1 MKYFYIRGISS
12 SSKIEIMQYV
22 LVLTL
27 LFFSGYSSAEVDIF
41 SVFRETDG
49 STNWQYVANTS
60 SGLLIIALLI
70 ALIKITFTQRKISRF
85 NKYLIDIKEDLEK
98 RVSERTAT
106 LKESNEKLSE
116 TNNAL
121 ESEVKKHL
129 TTARQLKKSEAYIAE
144 VLSSM
149 PLMLIGLDKK
159 NRITQWNPK
168 AEEISGISNKNAMGE
183 YLWDAYP
190 DITVSPEKIAEAQKK
205 QTTVSIK
212 YSQKGQYHFDILIY
226 PLRESSKTGVVLL
239 IDDITLRVNSET
251 QLIQKDKMSLMG
263 ELASIMAHDVNIP
276 ISEML
281 KSIKM
286 ARSQLAQDNY
296 EKSEIME
303 ELDNSLIGAQQA
315 RVVIEN
321 LINFSSDGSQPKANE
336 NILQV
341 IDQSLE
347 LASDVLSINSGVNF
361 HDVLIEKDYSKD
373 LPQVACYAVELK
385 QVFLSILRNACLF
398 MGKVDANEY
407 IPKINIS
414 VSSFYED
421 IWIKIKHNGA
431 PMNDHEQQYLF
442 DSFESPASSIANKN
456 PSKMDSAQ
464 RLSFSYF
471 IIAEQH
477 QGQLAVLCDENKNTV
492 FSIRLP
498 KS

>member
-1 MKYFYIRGISS
+1 
-12 SSKIEIMQYV
+12 MQYV
-22 LVLTL
+22 LVLTF

-168 AEEISGISNKNAMGE
+168 AEEISGISNKNAMGQ

-212 YSQKGQYHFDILIY
+212 YSQKGQYH
-226 PLRESSKTGVVLL
+226 LL
-239 IDDITLRVNSET
+239 SC
-251 QLIQKDKMSLMG
+251 QL
-263 ELASIMAHDVNIP
+263 
-276 ISEML
+276 
-281 KSIKM
+281 
-286 ARSQLAQDNY
+286 
-296 EKSEIME
+296 
-303 ELDNSLIGAQQA
+303 
-315 RVVIEN
+315 
-321 LINFSSDGSQPKANE
+321 F
-336 NILQV
+336 
-341 IDQSLE
+341 
-347 LASDVLSINSGVNF
+347 
-361 HDVLIEKDYSKD
+361 
-373 LPQVACYAVELK
+373 
-385 QVFLSILRNACLF
+385 
-398 MGKVDANEY
+398 
-407 IPKINIS
+407 
-414 VSSFYED
+414 
-421 IWIKIKHNGA
+421 
-431 PMNDHEQQYLF
+431 
-442 DSFESPASSIANKN
+442 
-456 PSKMDSAQ
+456 
-464 RLSFSYF
+464 
-471 IIAEQH
+471 
-477 QGQLAVLCDENKNTV
+477 
-492 FSIRLP
+492 
-498 KS
+498 

>member
-1 MKYFYIRGISS
+1 MKYFCIRGISS

-22 LVLTL
+22 LILIL
-27 LFFSGYSSAEVDIF
+27 LFFSGYSLAEVDIF
-41 SVFRETDG
+41 SAFRETDG

-85 NKYLIDIKEDLEK
+85 NNYLIDIKEDLEK

-168 AEEISGISNKNAMGE
+168 AVEISGISNKNAMGQN
-183 YLWDAYP
+183 LWDAYP

-347 LASDVLSINSGVNF
+347 LASDVLAINSGVNF

-373 LPQVACYAVELK
+373 LPQIACYAVELK

-398 MGKVDANEY
+398 MGKVDTNEY
-407 IPKINIS
+407 IPKVNIS
-414 VSSFYED
+414 ASSFYED

-442 DSFESPASSIANKN
+442 DSFESPVNSNANKN

>member
-1 MKYFYIRGISS
+1 
-12 SSKIEIMQYV
+12 MQYV
-22 LVLTL
+22 LILIL
-27 LFFSGYSSAEVDIF
+27 LFFSGYSLAEVDIF
-41 SVFRETDG
+41 SAFRETDG

-85 NKYLIDIKEDLEK
+85 NKYLIDIKKDLEK

-129 TTARQLKKSEAYIAE
+129 TTSRQLKKSEAYIAE

-168 AEEISGISNKNAMGE
+168 AEEISGISNKNAMGQ

-263 ELASIMAHDVNIP
+263 ELASTMAHDVNIP

-336 NILQV
+336 NILHV

-347 LASDVLSINSGVNF
+347 LASDVLAINSGVNF

-373 LPQVACYAVELK
+373 LPQIACYAVELK

-398 MGKVDANEY
+398 MGKVDTNEY

-414 VSSFYED
+414 VSYFYED
-421 IWIKIKHNGA
+421 IWIKIK
-431 PMNDHEQQYLF
+431 PV
-442 DSFESPASSIANKN
+442 
-456 PSKMDSAQ
+456 
-464 RLSFSYF
+464 SYT
-471 IIAEQH
+471 H
-477 QGQLAVLCDENKNTV
+477 LT
-492 FSIRLP
+492 LP
-498 KS
+498 TIYSV

>member
-1 MKYFYIRGISS
+1 
-12 SSKIEIMQYV
+12 MQYV

-263 ELASIMAHDVNIP
+263 ELASTMAHDVNIP

-347 LASDVLSINSGVNF
+347 LASDVLAINSGVNF

-414 VSSFYED
+414 VSSFM
-421 IWIKIKHNGA
+421 KIFG
-431 PMNDHEQQYLF
+431 
-442 DSFESPASSIANKN
+442 
-456 PSKMDSAQ
+456 SK
-464 RLSFSYF
+464 
-471 IIAEQH
+471 
-477 QGQLAVLCDENKNTV
+477 
-492 FSIRLP
+492 
-498 KS
+498 